1 MQAPE
6 LPENELERN
15 NSLDKL
21 GLIYTPA
28 EARFDRITRLVK
40 RHFGVDVALVSL
52 VYRDMQWFKSVQG
65 LNACSTSRDISF
77 CGHVILQDLI
87 FEIPDTLDDPRFCD
101 NPLVIGGPKIRF
113 YAGVPL
119 KDKQGLNLGTLC
131 MFGSIPRRL
140 DHEERRDLMEFATL
154 AELELERGAISPV
167 VEALVCDTPEARRAM
182 MIDPILGTWNRMGF
196 KELAMREC
204 QAALMGE
211 YGIGILDVKILNF
224 ADLQSRFGIQRGV
237 DISRYAASVS
247 REQMSPQGSVGSL
260 GQDHLILLVPHVDSE
275 GLSRLLDNLNRA
287 FTDGTLVSQSVE
299 IQPQVVAT
307 GTYCS
312 AEALQSRSISQF
324 VDSLLH

>member
-1 MQAPE
+1 MHTPE
-6 LPENELERN
+6 LPENEQERN
-15 NSLDKL
+15 KSLDEL

-40 RHFGVDVALVSL
+40 RHFEMDAALVSL
-52 VYRDMQWFKSVQG
+52 VYKDMQWFKSVQG

-77 CGHVILQDLI
+77 CGHVILQDLM
-87 FEIPDTLDDPRFCD
+87 FEIPDALDDPRFCD

-131 MFGSIPRRL
+131 MFSGIPRRL
-140 DHEERRDLMEFATL
+140 DHEERRDLMEFAAL

-167 VEALVCDTPEARRAM
+167 VEELISETPEARRAM

-196 KELAMREC
+196 KELALREC

-211 YGIGILDVKILNF
+211 YGLGILKVKILNF
-224 ADLQSRFGIQRGV
+224 DELQNRFGIQRGV
-237 DISRYAASVS
+237 DIARYAASVS
-247 REQMSPQGSVGSL
+247 REQMNPQSSVGSL
-260 GQDHLILLVPHVDSE
+260 GQDHLILLAPRLDAE
-275 GLSRLLDNLNRA
+275 GFRRLLDNLNRA
-287 FTDGTLVSQSVE
+287 FGGGSLVSQNVE

-307 GTYCS
+307 GEHWS
-312 AEALQSRSISQF
+312 AQALQSRSISQF
-324 VDSLLH
+324 VDALLH